1 MGPAEAA
8 PANRAELAALIEGLR
23 PWAHERSMVNF
34 ISPDEGLTATALR
47 AIYGAALYDRIAD
60 VKQKYDPSNMFRHNH
75 TIVAL

>member
-1 MGPAEAA
+1 
-8 PANRAELAALIEGLR
+8 
-23 PWAHERSMVNF
+23 MVNF